1 MEKDEELEGEA
12 EARGN
17 FEDFDE
23 DGLEYDDEYSVY
35 RTGEPRAGSY
45 FQAEPLTRKQ
55 RQFLLKQIP
64 LMVGKTAN
72 FNIGKLLRAS
82 LQVPASLTSIT
93 FRGL

>member
-1 MEKDEELEGEA
+1 MAKDEELEGEA
-12 EARGN
+12 EARGD
-17 FEDFDE
+17 FEDLDG

-72 FNIGKLLRAS
+72 FNIGKFFELHCIPVALVFCAH
-82 LQVPASLTSIT
+82 
-93 FRGL
+93 